1 MFRVGDLLNEIR
13 QKVCVEYHMQVNLLC
28 PTGIYICDGSDD
40 EAQELTDKLVDRGM
54 LVKLDKLDN
63 CYLCRTDPA
72 DVARVESKTFIVT
85 PDRYQAVPHVA
96 DGCKGIL
103 GQWMSPG
110 EVDEQLKNR
119 LPGSMKVIRLALRIL
134 LISTLLLN
142 WSVHREPQK

>member
-1 MFRVGDLLNEIR
+1 MTGRAKL
-13 QKVCVEYHMQVNLLC
+13 QVNLLC
-28 PTGIYICDGSDD
+28 PTGVYICDGSEE

-85 PDRYQAVPHVA
+85 PDRYQTVPHVA

-103 GQWMSPG
+103 GQWMSPDDVA
-110 EVDEQLKNR
+110 EKLNER
-119 LPGSMKVIRLALRIL
+119 LPGSMKVKL
-134 LISTLLLN
+134 LFFTKSYFTLLLGHIAVLA
-142 WSVHREPQK
+142 SDSGLLLHT